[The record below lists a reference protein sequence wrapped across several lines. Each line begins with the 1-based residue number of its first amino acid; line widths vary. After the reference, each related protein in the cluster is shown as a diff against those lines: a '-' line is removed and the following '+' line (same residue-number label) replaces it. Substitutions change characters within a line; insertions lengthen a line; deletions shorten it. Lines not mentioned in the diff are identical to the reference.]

1 MKNKIL
7 VIGSG
12 AREHAIIR
20 ALDRSPQKKEIYCLA
35 SNMNPGIAELC
46 DELTIGNINDP
57 DFVVSYVKEMGATLA
72 IIGPEN
78 PLANGVADSLWD
90 GGIRFSPIG
99 NVQSVHP

>member
-20 ALDRSPQKKEIYCLA
+20 ALDRSPQEKEIYCLA

-57 DFVVSYVKEMGATLA
+57 DFVVS
-72 IIGPEN
+72 
-78 PLANGVADSLWD
+78 
-90 GGIRFSPIG
+90 
-99 NVQSVHP
+99 